1 MTAIIRGRD
10 PSTGGGLAV
19 TIAQGR
25 IADVA
30 PDPAVAADAP
40 FVAAGLVDLQVNGW
54 GGLDLNDGRLTADTV
69 SRLVRALAATGVTT
83 CLPTLITSS
92 QESLCDALA
101 AIAAARRAD
110 PAVAHAIP
118 GAHVEGPA
126 ISPEDGP
133 RGAHP
138 RAHVRPPD
146 LAEFAR
152 WQAASGGLVRL
163 VTMAPEWAGAA
174 GYVRALSAAGIVVA
188 IGHSAADPA
197 AVRAAADAGARLS
210 THLGNGVAATL
221 PRHPNLIWAQLADD
235 RLSASVIADGHH
247 LPDDTLKA
255 MVRAKGIDRAILV
268 SDAVALAGMAPGL
281 YDTPVGGRVELTAD
295 GRLGVA
301 GTPYLAGAA
310 RALKD
315 GVATAVRAT
324 GLSLAQA
331 LRLATANPAALIG
344 AADRGRI
351 APGAAA
357 DLILFRF
364 APGDPTLAI
373 EAVFAGGTEIRP

>member
-1 MTAIIRGRD
+1 MTLVRGRD
-10 PSTGGGLAV
+10 PATGGGLAV
-19 TIAQGR
+19 TLAGGR
-25 IADVA
+25 IATVA
-30 PDPAVAADAP
+30 ADPAVPADAP
-40 FVAAGLVDLQVNGW
+40 WIAPGLVDLQVNGW
-54 GGLDLNDGRLTADTV
+54 GGLDLNDGRLTAETV
-69 SRLVRALAATGVTT
+69 AHLVRALAATGVTT
-83 CLPTLITSS
+83 LMPTLITASE
-92 QESLCDALA
+92 ESLCDALA

-110 PAVAHAIP
+110 PAVARAIP
-118 GAHVEGPA
+118 GVHVEGPS
-126 ISPEDGP
+126 ISPDDGP

-138 RAHVRPPD
+138 RGHVRPPD
-146 LAEFAR
+146 RDEFDR
-152 WQAASGGLVRL
+152 WQAAAGGLVRL
-163 VTMAPEWAGAA
+163 VTLAPEWAEAPSFVRSLAA
-174 GYVRALSAAGIVVA
+174 DGVVVA

-197 AVRAAADAGARLS
+197 AVRAVADAGARLS

-255 MVRAKGIDRAILV
+255 MIRAKGIERSILV
-268 SDAVALAGMAPGL
+268 SDAVALAGMPPGL
-281 YDTPVGGRVELTAD
+281 YDAAVGGRVELTAE

-315 GVATAVRAT
+315 GVATAVRAA
-324 GLSLAQA
+324 GLGLADA
-331 LRLATANPAALIG
+331 LRLATANPADLIG

-357 DLILFRF
+357 DLIRFRF
-364 APGDPTLAI
+364 APGDATLTV
-373 EAVFAGGTEIRP
+373 ETVLAGGMEIRP

>member
-1 MTAIIRGRD
+1 VTLVRGRD
-10 PSTGGGLAV
+10 PATGGGLAV
-19 TIAQGR
+19 TLAGGR
-25 IADVA
+25 IATVA
-30 PDPAVAADAP
+30 ADPAVPADAP
-40 FVAAGLVDLQVNGW
+40 WIAPGLVDLQVNGW
-54 GGLDLNDGRLTADTV
+54 GGLDLNDGRLTAETV
-69 SRLVRALAATGVTT
+69 AHLVRALAATGVTT
-83 CLPTLITSS
+83 LMPTLITASE
-92 QESLCDALA
+92 ESLCDALA

-110 PAVAHAIP
+110 PAVARAIP
-118 GAHVEGPA
+118 GVHVEGPS
-126 ISPEDGP
+126 ISPDDGP

-138 RAHVRPPD
+138 RGHVRPPD
-146 LAEFAR
+146 RDEFDR
-152 WQAASGGLVRL
+152 WQAAAGGLVRL
-163 VTMAPEWAGAA
+163 VTLAPEWAEAPSFVRSLAA
-174 GYVRALSAAGIVVA
+174 DGVVVA

-197 AVRAAADAGARLS
+197 AVRAVADAGARLS

-255 MVRAKGIDRAILV
+255 MIRAKGIERSILV
-268 SDAVALAGMAPGL
+268 SDAVALAGMPPGL
-281 YDTPVGGRVELTAD
+281 YDAAVGGRVELTAE

-315 GVATAVRAT
+315 GVATAVRAA
-324 GLSLAQA
+324 GLGLADA
-331 LRLATANPAALIG
+331 LRLATANPADLIG

-357 DLILFRF
+357 DLIRFRF
-364 APGDPTLAI
+364 APGDATLTV
-373 EAVFAGGTEIRP
+373 ETVLAGGMEIRP